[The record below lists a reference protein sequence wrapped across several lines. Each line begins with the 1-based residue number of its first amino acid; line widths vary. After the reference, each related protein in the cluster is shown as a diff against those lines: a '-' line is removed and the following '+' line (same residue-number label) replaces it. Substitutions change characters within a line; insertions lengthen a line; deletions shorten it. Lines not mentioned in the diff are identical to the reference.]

1 MASLVFEQ
9 DDADDQL
16 LAQALYV
23 AEEDIVDDEVQERP
37 PATGEEYLK
46 QVVRQAKRLEFA
58 TTGKFSM

>member
-23 AEEDIVDDEVQERP
+23 AEEDIVDEVQERP